1 MFEINLNT
9 QIYRPSKVILAT
21 ARTKRILFHTL
32 LILNN
37 VRILKETSKG
47 KKLFISREQ
56 QRHISIYDRQG
67 SHDQVIKCM
76 TGKLLLTDVVTTRLQ
91 NGQKS

>member
-47 KKLFISREQ
+47 KKLFERYKLFQENNNDIFQ
-56 QRHISIYDRQG
+56 F
-67 SHDQVIKCM
+67 M
-76 TGKLLLTDVVTTRLQ
+76 TGKDLMI
-91 NGQKS
+91 K